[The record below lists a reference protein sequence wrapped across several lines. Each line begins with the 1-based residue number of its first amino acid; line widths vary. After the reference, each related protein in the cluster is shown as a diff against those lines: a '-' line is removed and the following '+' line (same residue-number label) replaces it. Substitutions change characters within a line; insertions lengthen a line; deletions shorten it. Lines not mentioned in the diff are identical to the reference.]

1 MCNIAV
7 FISGGGTNL
16 KALLDAQADGQL
28 GGGRVALVISDRA
41 AAGGLTRAESAGV
54 ANYVVPR
61 KHPERLLP
69 LMREYDIALIAL
81 CGYLYILPAELVAAY
96 ERRIINIHP
105 SLIPLFCGK
114 GFYGIRVHESVI
126 ASGAKTTGATVHY
139 VDEHYDT
146 GAIIEQRSVPVLP
159 GDTAE
164 TLQARVLETEHR
176 LLVDVVRRLA
186 EDSIKEAANLTLR
199 G

>member
-16 KALLDAQADGQL
+16 QALLDAQKDGRL
-28 GGGRVALVISDRA
+28 GSGRVALVISDRA
-41 AAGGLTRAESAGV
+41 SAGGLQRAADAGV
-54 ANYVVPR
+54 DNRVVPR
-61 KHPERLLP
+61 KNPERLLP
-69 LMREYDIALIAL
+69 LMREYDIDLIAL

-96 ERRIINIHP
+96 TQRIINIHP

-114 GFYGIRVHESVI
+114 GFYGIKVHEAVL
-126 ASGAKTTGATVHY
+126 ASGTDTTGVTVHY

-146 GAIIEQRSVPVLP
+146 GAIIEQRSVPVLK

-164 TLQARVLETEHR
+164 VLQARVLETEHK

-186 EDSIKEAANLTLR
+186 DGINGKTA
-199 G
+199 